1 MRPVTYR
8 EIELDTAVLD
18 GTEDVDKLLLRV
30 SDGSRERVASVL
42 TTSCSVQALGLPFVS
57 PLSDIV
63 DDEWLESVWL
73 KRGGAF
79 VEFP

>member
-63 DDEWLESVWL
+63 DEEWLESVWL

>member
-1 MRPVTYR
+1 MGLRTYC

-18 GTEDVDKLLLRV
+18 GTEDIDKLLRISGGLREW
-30 SDGSRERVASVL
+30 GASVL

-63 DDEWLESVWL
+63 DEEWFESVWL
-73 KRGGAF
+73 KKGGVS
-79 VEFP
+79 VECP